1 LDEGI
6 DSDGVARRKKYERRI
21 PKYLK
26 DIRKR
31 WKPLVIHRNAYLAHM
46 DLTKTPPLMTYRFL
60 WVCCKQAQAVD
71 GGYHAAYRDT
81 ARFFEVPG

>member
-1 LDEGI
+1 
-6 DSDGVARRKKYERRI
+6 
-21 PKYLK
+21 
-26 DIRKR
+26 
-31 WKPLVIHRNAYLAHM
+31 LVIHRNAYLAHM